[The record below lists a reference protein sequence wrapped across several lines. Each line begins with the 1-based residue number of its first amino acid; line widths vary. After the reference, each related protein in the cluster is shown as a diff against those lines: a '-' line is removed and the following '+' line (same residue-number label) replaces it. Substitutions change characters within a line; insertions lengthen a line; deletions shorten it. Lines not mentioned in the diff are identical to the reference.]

1 MSGPECNVQWH
12 VWSYIYLLS
21 DGSLEYEGMWVYNR
35 PENKNDAGQC
45 QAMSAMFSDG
55 VVPDPIYLSCDTPAP
70 FICRKMIVIEGKHG

>member
-1 MSGPECNVQWH
+1 
-12 VWSYIYLLS
+12 
-21 DGSLEYEGMWVYNR
+21 MWVYNR